1 MSLPASRA
9 CLPAAPALPLA
20 ARLPVCWPARPPC
33 PRPVSDTA
41 QVWAAQGGGGGGTA
55 CLGTDTLLCCAVQ
68 RAPARNF
75 ITSLLTL
82 CSSGRLKVVM
92 VEDRMFYGGL
102 RKGFSLER
110 GVEAR
115 VAKPMTPGDVDMRDW
130 LMVGAPMMLTGVSVG
145 SVSSLS
151 GLVWSGLV
159 WSGLVWSTADSQ

>member
-1 MSLPASRA
+1 
-9 CLPAAPALPLA
+9 
-20 ARLPVCWPARPPC
+20 
-33 PRPVSDTA
+33 
-41 QVWAAQGGGGGGTA
+41 
-55 CLGTDTLLCCAVQ
+55 
-68 RAPARNF
+68 
-75 ITSLLTL
+75 
-82 CSSGRLKVVM
+82 
-92 VEDRMFYGGL
+92 MFYGGL

-115 VAKPMTPGDVDMRDW
+115 VAKPMTQGDVDMRDW